1 MSNIEAPK
9 SGFFLPTTLTV
20 EETELILNSPD
31 DTKAIE
37 LRDKAM
43 LFALYA
49 TGMRISELVNLAMHN
64 IDLTRGSVQVIGK
77 GAKKIN
83 TIN

>member
-1 MSNIEAPK
+1 MKILYP
-9 SGFFLPTTLTV
+9 
-20 EETELILNSPD
+20 EESLNKTELILNSPD

-49 TGMRISELVNLAMHN
+49 TGMRISELVNSQAHLYAF
-64 IDLTRGSVQVIGK
+64 Q
-77 GAKKIN
+77 
-83 TIN
+83 